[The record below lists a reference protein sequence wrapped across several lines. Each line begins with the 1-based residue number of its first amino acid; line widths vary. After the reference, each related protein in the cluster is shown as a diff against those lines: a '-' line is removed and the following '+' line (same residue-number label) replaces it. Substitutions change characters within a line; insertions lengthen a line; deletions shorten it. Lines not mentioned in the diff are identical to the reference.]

1 MATHMTLLTLALASI
16 HKSIAVALWSISV
29 FRPTT
34 AISVTH
40 TSPSGQTSLFAQF
53 LNQSSPNIIICFTNP
68 QICGIISKIN
78 KYNYE

>member
-1 MATHMTLLTLALASI
+1 MAKHMTLLTLAPASI
-16 HKSIAVALWSISV
+16 LKSLANKLRIMSVLRLIS
-29 FRPTT
+29 
-34 AISVTH
+34 AISATPI
-40 TSPSGQTSLFAQF
+40 SQPKLTSLFAQF